1 METKIELFNNELTR
15 KPTEIVKTQK
25 YDEITTF
32 DNSNVKVPEPVIN
45 NINDATKGIFDAPQ
59 ISDGSNEER
68 SLIIKPDSHIIP
80 LNDEAKNFKP
90 EEKSPSESSLEA
102 STKLQVQE
110 PSGPQSSPP
119 STSTS
124 AEEQFKTIGS
134 PPSVRSSSS
143 NGEFKLSSRT
153 ESVPSSPSSNS
164 ASYLSS
170 ESRGE
175 HSEMDENA
183 VKKQHNGNA
192 DYENV

>member
-1 METKIELFNNELTR
+1 M
-15 KPTEIVKTQK
+15 
-25 YDEITTF
+25 
-32 DNSNVKVPEPVIN
+32 
-45 NINDATKGIFDAPQ
+45 
-59 ISDGSNEER
+59 
-68 SLIIKPDSHIIP
+68 
-80 LNDEAKNFKP
+80 
-90 EEKSPSESSLEA
+90 
-102 STKLQVQE
+102 QE

-183 VKKQHNGNA
+183 VKKQHKGNA